1 MKTIMV
7 YTPKGGASK
16 STLVREPAVC
26 FSQRGERVAI
36 KDLDPQ
42 LTTTTWYQR
51 READMPA
58 VVPASASNKAIAANA
73 DYLFVDTLP
82 GVGAANI
89 LGDQKRNLVLVPVRP
104 SPDDLGSA
112 LSIVELLGK
121 RNWVFVLTQTPP
133 RARLNG
139 EAARLL
145 AAQGRLAPV
154 NIGFRVDYPSAAIS
168 GEAACEYGSTKAAK
182 EINELADCVKKYL
195 VKK

>member
-16 STLVREPAVC
+16 STLVRELAVC

-36 KDLDPQ
+36 
-42 LTTTTWYQR
+42 
-51 READMPA
+51 
-58 VVPASASNKAIAANA
+58 AANA
-73 DYLFVDTLP
+73 DYLFVDTPP

-89 LGDQKRNLVLVPVRP
+89 LGDQKSDLVLVPVRP

-112 LSIVELLGK
+112 LSIVELLSK

>member
-1 MKTIMV
+1 M
-7 YTPKGGASK
+7 
-16 STLVREPAVC
+16 
-26 FSQRGERVAI
+26 
-36 KDLDPQ
+36 
-42 LTTTTWYQR
+42 
-51 READMPA
+51 
-58 VVPASASNKAIAANA
+58 
-73 DYLFVDTLP
+73 
-82 GVGAANI
+82 
-89 LGDQKRNLVLVPVRP
+89 PVRP

-168 GEAACEYGSTKAAK
+168 GEAACEYGLTKAAK

-195 VKK
+195 VIK

>member
-16 STLVREPAVC
+16 STLVRELAVC

-58 VVPASASNKAIAANA
+58 VVPADASNKAIAANA
-73 DYLFVDTLP
+73 DYLFVDTPP

-89 LGDQKRNLVLVPVRP
+89 LGDQKSDLVLVPVRP

-145 AAQGRLAPV
+145 APV

-168 GEAACEYGSTKAAK
+168 GEAACEYGLTKAAK

-195 VKK
+195 VIK